1 MSLPKSLV
9 FLSTNRMGTPLL
21 GRRSDGYPLTCP
33 RVNGVSMGSSR
44 MRPSRF
50 MAKPSDARESP
61 RLPVTYSDL
70 DIGVDGEFRELK
82 MWVSGVKAKGYIS
95 LSGWSSRINILFE
108 EPQSLFRDQEFVTK
122 HFDLVDSGHLVWG
135 TQGENLWIL
144 EHRE

>member
-1 MSLPKSLV
+1 
-9 FLSTNRMGTPLL
+9 
-21 GRRSDGYPLTCP
+21 
-33 RVNGVSMGSSR
+33 
-44 MRPSRF
+44 

-82 MWVSGVKAKGYIS
+82 MWVSGVRAKGYIG
-95 LSGWSSRINILFE
+95 LTGWSSRIYILFE
-108 EPQSLFRDQEFVTK
+108 EPQSLIPDQEFVTK
-122 HFDLVDSGHLVWG
+122 HFDLDDSGHLVWG

>member
-1 MSLPKSLV
+1 
-9 FLSTNRMGTPLL
+9 
-21 GRRSDGYPLTCP
+21 
-33 RVNGVSMGSSR
+33 
-44 MRPSRF
+44 

-95 LSGWSSRINILFE
+95 LFGWSSRIFILFE
-108 EPQSLFRDQEFVTK
+108 EPQSLIPDQEFVTK